1 MLKILLLIL
10 LFSICILPQEQN
22 EILIHR
28 DELSDLRSEIKR
40 LEKEISEKSR
50 SEKKTFETL
59 ESMKKQ
65 SFVLSRMVNTL
76 KKDEEQKTVEINKT
90 TSDITMLEKRITL
103 LKKNYAKSITG
114 LYKYGK
120 PSGLAIMLDSENI
133 NQALVRQKY
142 LQRFSERRKSDLTHL
157 NSDIEKLSLLKSK
170 LVKEKREKE
179 LLANEKIKEEANL
192 KAKMNQ
198 SSRLITEIRKNK
210 TELKKEIDSRRKA
223 EVKIASLIEK
233 LVAEAER
240 KKKEEKERLARLSK
254 EADNKEKTVKGP
266 VKESTYDIDL
276 NTSGFTSFSA
286 MRGKLTW
293 PLQNGKIT
301 GRFGENRHRLLKTV
315 TLNYGVDILAG
326 KDPNVRA
333 VADGVVSAIDWIP
346 GYGSVIIITHA
357 EDYRTVY
364 SRLSEI
370 YVTEGD
376 KVQSGKLIAKVGE
389 SLEGNI
395 LHFEIWSSRTYQNP
409 ESWLAK
415 K

>member
-1 MLKILLLIL
+1 MVKILFYIF
-10 LFSICILPQEQN
+10 LFSVFMLPQEQN
-22 EILIHR
+22 EISIRR

-40 LEKEISEKSR
+40 LEKEINEKSR

-65 SFVLSRMVNTL
+65 AFILSRMVNTL
-76 KKDEEQKTVEINKT
+76 KKDEEEKASEINRT
-90 TSDITMLEKRITL
+90 SSDIKTLEKRIDL

-120 PSGLAIMLDSENI
+120 PSGLVILLDSDNI
-133 NQALVRQKY
+133 NQALIRQKY
-142 LQRFSERRKSDLTHL
+142 LQRFSDRRKSDLTHI
-157 NSDIEKLSLLKSK
+157 NSDIEKLSVLKSK
-170 LVKEKREKE
+170 LQKEKREKE
-179 LLANEKIKEEANL
+179 LLANEKIKEESNL
-192 KAKMNQ
+192 KASINEN
-198 SSRLITEIRKNK
+198 SRLISQIRKNK
-210 TELKKEIDSRRKA
+210 TELKKEVDSRRKA

-233 LVAEAER
+233 LIAEAER
-240 KKKEEKERLARLSK
+240 KKREEKERLARLSK
-254 EADNKEKTVKGP
+254 EDKTDKSA

-286 MRGKLTW
+286 MRGKLSW
-293 PLQNGKIT
+293 PLQNGRIT
-301 GRFGENRHRLLKTV
+301 GRFGENRNRLLNTV

-326 KDPNVRA
+326 KDYNVKA

-364 SRLSEI
+364 SRLAEI
-370 YVTEGD
+370 YVNEGD

-389 SLEGNI
+389 SLEGSI

-409 ESWLAK
+409 ESWLSK